1 MEITGEGN
9 NRRVVLT
16 GEEKSRLV
24 EKIREHFEGR
34 AKTIKECEA
43 KGHPDDFWIHVNSL
57 EYPTHGYFRCP
68 NCGSSYERPLTQKER
83 DDAYTRF
90 HSPMTI

>member
-9 NRRVVLT
+9 DPRLVLT
-16 GEEKSRLV
+16 DEEINNIAVKLRDHLEDRL
-24 EKIREHFEGR
+24 
-34 AKTIKECEA
+34 KTIKECGA